1 MNEWNKRNRELISV
15 TFIGGHRPDEDLV
28 ICCDAQEIPTAVYG
42 GMVWDLNPLRLKAN
56 FINCL
61 RFCSIFDCEDAHTK
75 ELLEEVKYLL
85 FCMIFFAKGGAA
97 GRLSAEVV
105 IKYFNL
111 LRRAAR
117 FCYAQGEKPLVGVLS
132 LQDLFT
138 NPIYL
143 ASFIRS
149 QGEKGTGLTQ
159 RKALK
164 AILMHMVSFGE
175 ERLGYRLRGVFDL
188 DFDVH
193 ADHKQHP
200 VIPLR
205 IYFRYLGLFSE
216 YLDHISL
223 YARRLSAFLR
233 ECKDPAYACSH
244 KCQNNTHRLFN
255 GEYKLDFRQAMEIH
269 GLKGFFVDD
278 FACSGRQFLSGVVLR
293 AQFYLKMIIHAYTG
307 MRDQEVMRMRYDCL
321 RAAVVREPLF
331 AEDSSVI
338 DPPQII
344 EVLSSTTKFAGY
356 DQAASWIAT
365 EEVVKAVELAQMLCR
380 ELCGIYDIDL
390 DGAPLFISPA
400 VLSRRVAKGGV
411 SAWDKDGRPGS
422 ISSVFIEPDD
432 LHQLCL
438 SDQERDF
445 LSDERFSVGS
455 PWPLTSHQFRRS
467 LVFYGSS
474 SGLISLPSMK
484 RQMKHVSLSMTR
496 YYRKGFEKISS
507 VFGYFDTDKGE
518 YVLPKSHV
526 AFDFQMAMPI
536 GVAYD
541 LLTNV
546 FGEESPLFGGVGSY
560 VEKQRSVIGNGVSV
574 ADLRKET
581 QRLVDS
587 GRMAYRRTLLGG
599 CTKVGECDSYMLGDV
614 TACLECDGAVINLRQ
629 LKEARMDSEQE
640 LKLYPADSGEYQI
653 ILRELECLN
662 GFYKRH
668 VQDKGLD
675 NE

>member
-1 MNEWNKRNRELISV
+1 MTEWNKKNQVLLSE
-15 TFIGGHRPDEDLV
+15 TFSGRPNKDLV
-28 ICCDAQEIPTAVYG
+28 ICRDAQGVPTAVYG
-42 GMVWDLNPLRLKAN
+42 EVVWDLNPLRLKAN
-56 FINCL
+56 FINCI
-61 RFCSIFDCEDAHTK
+61 RFSSIFDCEDEQA
-75 ELLEEVKYLL
+75 EQLLEEVKYLL
-85 FCMIFFAKGGAA
+85 FCMIFFAEGGVA

-105 IKYFNL
+105 VKYFNL

-149 QGEKGTGLTQ
+149 QGEMGTGLTQ

-175 ERLGYRLRGVFDL
+175 QRLGYRLRGVFDL
-188 DFDVH
+188 DFDVY

-216 YLDHISL
+216 NLDHISL

-233 ECKDPAYACSH
+233 ECKDPAYACSRKSQH
-244 KCQNNTHRLFN
+244 ITHSVFN
-255 GEYKLDFRQAMEIH
+255 GEYRLDFRQALESH
-269 GLKGFFVDD
+269 GLKEFFVKD
-278 FACSGRQFLSGVVLR
+278 FACTGRHLLSGVVLR
-293 AQFYLKMIIHAYTG
+293 VQFYLKMIIHAYTG

-321 RAAVVREPLF
+321 RKAVVRDALF

-344 EVLSSTTKFAGY
+344 EVVSSTTKFAGY
-356 DQAASWIAT
+356 DQVVSWFAT
-365 EEVVKAVELAQMLCR
+365 EEVAKAVELAKMFCR
-380 ELCGIYDIDL
+380 ELCGIYDINL

-400 VLSRRVAKGGV
+400 VLSRRAVKGGV
-411 SAWDKDGRPGS
+411 SAWDKDAKPRS
-422 ISSVFIEPDD
+422 VFSVFIESED
-432 LHQLCL
+432 LHQLCH

-445 LSDERFSVGS
+445 LNDDRFSIGS

-496 YYRKGFEKISS
+496 YYRNGFDKMST
-507 VFGYFDTDKGE
+507 VFGYFDKDKGE

-541 LLTNV
+541 LLTSV

-560 VEKQRSVIGNGVSV
+560 AEKQRSTIGSGISV
-574 ADLRKET
+574 ADFRKET

-587 GRMAYRRTLLGG
+587 GRMAFRRTLLGG
-599 CTKVGECDSYMLGDV
+599 CTKVGPCDSHMLGNV
-614 TACLECDGAVINLRQ
+614 TACLECDGAAINLRQ
-629 LKEARMDSEQE
+629 LKEARQDSEQE
-640 LKLYPADSGEYQI
+640 LKLYPVDSGEYQI
-653 ILRELECLN
+653 TLRELESLN
-662 GFYKRH
+662 RFYKRH

-675 NE
+675 DE

>member
-1 MNEWNKRNRELISV
+1 MTECNKKDQNLIPL
-15 TFIGGHRPDEDLV
+15 TFVDRPNEDLV
-28 ICCDAQEIPTAVYG
+28 ICRNAQGVPTAVYG
-42 GMVWDLNPLRLKAN
+42 EMVWDLNPLRLKAN
-56 FINCL
+56 FINCI
-61 RFCSIFDCEDAHTK
+61 RFCSVFDCEDEQTK
-75 ELLEEVKYLL
+75 QLLEEVKYLL
-85 FCMIFFAKGGAA
+85 FCMIFFAEGGVA
-97 GRLSAEVV
+97 GRLSAEVIV
-105 IKYFNL
+105 KYFNL

-175 ERLGYRLRGVFDL
+175 QRLGYRLRGVFDL
-188 DFDVH
+188 DFDVY

-205 IYFRYLGLFSE
+205 IYFRYLALFSD

-233 ECKDPAYACSH
+233 ECKDPAYACSR
-244 KCQNNTHRLFN
+244 KCQNNTHRLFK
-255 GEYKLDFRQAMEIH
+255 GEYRHDFRQALESH
-269 GLKGFFVDD
+269 GLKGFFVKD
-278 FACSGRQFLSGVVLR
+278 FACTGRQFLSGVVLR

-321 RAAVVREPLF
+321 RTAVVRDALI
-331 AEDSSVI
+331 AEDSSEI

-344 EVLSSTTKFAGY
+344 EVVSSTTKFAGY
-356 DQAASWIAT
+356 DQVVSWVAT
-365 EEVVKAVELAQMLCR
+365 EEVAKAVELAQMFCR
-380 ELCGIYDIDL
+380 ELCDTYGINLED
-390 DGAPLFISPA
+390 APLFISPA
-400 VLSRRVAKGGV
+400 VLSRRTVKGGV
-411 SAWDKDGRPGS
+411 SAWDKDGKPCS
-422 ISSVFIEPDD
+422 VFSVFIESDD
-432 LHQLCL
+432 LHQLCH

-445 LSDERFSVGS
+445 LSDDSFSVGS
-455 PWPLTSHQFRRS
+455 PWPLTTHQFRRS

-496 YYRKGFEKISS
+496 YYQNGFDKIST
-507 VFGYFDTDKGE
+507 VFGYYDKDKGE

-541 LLTNV
+541 LLTSV

-560 VEKQRSVIGNGVSV
+560 AEKQRSAIGSGISI

-599 CTKVGECDSYMLGDV
+599 CTKPGPCDSYMLGDV
-614 TACLECDGAVINLRQ
+614 TACLECDGAAINLRQ
-629 LKEARMDSEQE
+629 LKEARQDYEQE
-640 LKLYPADSGEYQI
+640 LKLYPEDSGEYQI
-653 ILRELECLN
+653 TSRELESLN
-662 GFYKRH
+662 NFYKRH
-668 VQDKGLD
+668 VQDKGLAD
-675 NE
+675 E